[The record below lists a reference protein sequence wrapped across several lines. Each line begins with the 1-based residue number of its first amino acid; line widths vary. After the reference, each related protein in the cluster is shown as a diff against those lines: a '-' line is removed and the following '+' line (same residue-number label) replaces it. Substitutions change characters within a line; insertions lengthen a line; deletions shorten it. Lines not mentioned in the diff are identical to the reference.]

1 MRLHQRTRYMMRGTA
16 VDDSKVVE
24 EIRLHQETIAS
35 DANTPLHLIREKEL
49 EISGQVLAA
58 KREAD
63 EIIATSRK
71 KAAELVNI
79 AESEGGAGAA
89 SRDAEIRAK
98 ADAEANSLRTTAKAE
113 ADRIQA
119 QVDARRDD
127 AVRLVL
133 DAVSVV

>member
-1 MRLHQRTRYMMRGTA
+1 M
-16 VDDSKVVE
+16 DDSKVVE
-24 EIRLHQETIAS
+24 EIRLHQETIAT

-63 EIIATSRK
+63 EIIATARK

-89 SRDAEIRAK
+89 SRDAEIRGK
-98 ADAEANSLRTTAKAE
+98 ADAEANTLRTDAKAE
-113 ADRIQA
+113 AARIQA
-119 QVDARRDD
+119 QVDARRED